1 MNNNKIKTENWIH
14 IDAEGLTLGRVSSN
28 VAKYLQGKDS
38 PDYVPH
44 QLSSN
49 FVIITNV
56 NKIKVTGNK
65 SKNKEIFSHSGYMG
79 GLKKELLGDLLE
91 SNPKKVLRNSIKGML
106 PKNKLSD
113 KLMNRLKLYEGSSHP
128 HNAQIK
134 VVKE

>member
-1 MNNNKIKTENWIH
+1 MSNNKTKTENWIH

-65 SKNKEIFSHSGYMG
+65 SKNKAIFSHSGYMG

-106 PKNKLSD
+106 PKNKLTD
-113 KLMNRLKLYEGSSHP
+113 KLMNRLKLYEGNNHP

>member
-1 MNNNKIKTENWIH
+1 MSNNKTKTENWIH

-65 SKNKEIFSHSGYMG
+65 SKNKEIFSHSGYTVSYTH
-79 GLKKELLGDLLE
+79 LT
-91 SNPKKVLRNSIKGML
+91 L
-106 PKNKLSD
+106 PT
-113 KLMNRLKLYEGSSHP
+113 NRE
-128 HNAQIK
+128 
-134 VVKE
+134 V